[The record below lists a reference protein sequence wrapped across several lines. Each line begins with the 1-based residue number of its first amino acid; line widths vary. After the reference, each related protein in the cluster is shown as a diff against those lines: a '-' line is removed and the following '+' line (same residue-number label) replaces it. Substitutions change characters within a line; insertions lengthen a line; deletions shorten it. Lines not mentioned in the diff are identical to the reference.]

1 MAIQTKIV
9 VRKDTINNST
19 YASALVV
26 NLQEMDFDAFCEYLA
41 QDSTVGAADVAAV
54 MKQLEKK
61 LPLILGMG
69 TKVQISAGGIVVK
82 PTVSGSLTQKQLTE
96 KLTARKAELTRAGK
110 TEEAAKVDTTRE
122 LTAADLTV
130 NDLTAG
136 ISIDFSKKF
145 NADFASN
152 ATFKRVNSGKEEDEE
167 GTANGTT
174 PGTGTNTGTNTG
186 AGSDK
191 GIED

>member
-9 VRKDTINNST
+9 VRKDTINKST

-69 TKVQISAGGIVVK
+69 TKVQISAEGMVVK
-82 PTVSGSLTQKQLTE
+82 PTVSGSLTQAQLKA
-96 KLTARKAELTRAGK
+96 KLEARKANG
-110 TEEAAKVDTTRE
+110 EEVDVSRKLE
-122 LTAADLTV
+122 AADLTV

-136 ISIDFSKKF
+136 ISIQFSKKF
-145 NADFASN
+145 NAAFGQS
-152 ATFKRVNSGKEEDEE
+152 ATFKRVSDGKEED
-167 GTANGTT
+167 TT
-174 PGTGTNTGTNTG
+174 GDTPQTPDTDGDGNM
-186 AGSDK
+186 SL
-191 GIED
+191 E